1 MSLTF
6 NSFDINLLEQSDTTI
21 YFTWTKTG
29 DTCRVIRDE
38 TVIYTGT
45 HNAVRDENLKRGE
58 FYTYTIERLDG
69 DEKVID
75 KIKMQTG
82 TENKADNHLNR
93 LQEITVT
100 AIVSHSR
107 VSLAWGEIQGV
118 EEYEIYRDGELIDTV
133 NKTQYTDRN
142 ISMDRPYVFWI
153 RCKRPLPDSEENFG
167 EEKFIAARIFG
178 LFNRRPS
185 QTEPAM
191 EDFWLTKKIGRLDHL
206 LEDRHQAEEQLR
218 FSKWYFRYMTFLPD
232 AMIQNPNVLSLNRYF
247 SGDDRGFDPEA
258 KQYRTQVEF
267 SIEFK
272 DHSAMCEFHKDVG
285 TSIAYNWRKKFRKA
299 DVASTEGIHFEEVK
313 ENDRTATV
321 FYKHSVGNP
330 ITPAPDITYEVSA
343 VFYHNGTYDIAGI
356 HDQSPNHEVYLKDAG
371 SEDWEMIHEAESKGL
386 AWMAGPI
393 ARQYW
398 RISNFE

>member
-1 MSLTF
+1 MDLTS
-6 NSFDINLLEQSDTTI
+6 NQFDINRLEQSDTAI

-45 HNAVRDENLKRGE
+45 DNKITDENLERGE
-58 FYTYTIERLDG
+58 LYTYTIERLDQN
-69 DEKVID
+69 EKIIER
-75 KIKMQTG
+75 IKMQTG

-100 AIVSHSR
+100 AIVSESR
-107 VSLAWGEIQGV
+107 ISLAWGEIPGV
-118 EEYEIYRDGELIDTV
+118 EEYEIYRNGELIDKSA
-133 NKTQYTDRN
+133 KTQYTDRN
-142 ISMDRPYVFWI
+142 VPMDQSYTFWI
-153 RCKRPLPDSEENFG
+153 RCKRPLPDSEENFS
-167 EEKFIAARIFG
+167 EEKFVAARIFG
-178 LFNRRPS
+178 LFNKRPS

-191 EDFWLTKKIGRLDHL
+191 EDFRLTKKIGRLDHL
-206 LEDRHQAEEQLR
+206 LVDRHQAQDQPR
-218 FSKWYFRYMTFLPD
+218 FSKWHFRYMTFLSD
-232 AMIQNPNVLSLNRYF
+232 AMIQNPNFLSVNRYF

-258 KQYRTQVEF
+258 TRYRTQAEF
-267 SIEFK
+267 SLEFK
-272 DHSAMCEFHKDVG
+272 DNSAVCEFHKDIG

-299 DVASTEGIHFEEVK
+299 DVASTEGIQFEEVK
-313 ENDRTATV
+313 EKDNMATV

-330 ITPAPDITYEVSA
+330 ITPAPDISYEVSA

-356 HDQSPNHEVYLKDAG
+356 HDQSPNHEVYLRDDE
-371 SEDWEMIHEAESKGL
+371 SDEWEMIHASESKGL